1 MPEIPLGSID
11 RIIRKR
17 GGSRVKVESSLALR
31 DILEE
36 VGNEIVTKAL
46 ALTNNRNQ
54 QVITKEDILLAFSLY
69 KDVLS
74 SS

>member
-1 MPEIPLGSID
+1 LPEIPLGSID